1 MKIRLV
7 LAFAAIAL
15 FGLAT
20 TAQAQD
26 KALIEKGMKVYDAQ
40 KCSMCH
46 SIAGKGNAKGP
57 LEGVGTKLT
66 EADIRLWMTDPK
78 AATAKFKPAR
88 TSPPMKAFTSLPK
101 EDMDAVVAYMLSLK
115 KK

>member
-1 MKIRLV
+1 MKIRLI
-7 LAFAAIAL
+7 LAIAAVAVL
-15 FGLAT
+15 GLAA

-46 SIAGKGNAKGP
+46 AIAGKGSAKGP
-57 LEGVGTKLT
+57 LDGVGTKLS

-78 AATAKFKPAR
+78 AATAKFKATR
-88 TSPPMKAFTSLPK
+88 TPPMKAFSSLPK
-101 EDMDAVVAYMLSLK
+101 EDMDAVVAYMVSLK